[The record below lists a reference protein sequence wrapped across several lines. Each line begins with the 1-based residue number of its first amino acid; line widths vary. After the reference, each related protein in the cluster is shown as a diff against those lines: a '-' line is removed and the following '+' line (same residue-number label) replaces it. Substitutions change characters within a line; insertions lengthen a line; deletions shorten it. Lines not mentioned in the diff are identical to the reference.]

1 MLGLWFG
8 LARHDWCG
16 SLLNVFAS
24 LFACLLL
31 LSIVA
36 SGFAMMFAPES
47 AKRLLKNAALAFL
60 SFVVGSVLFNT
71 LCAAS
76 SALTRF
82 LEAGMYLVGSVAA
95 SMAALI
101 LIGAAF
107 LCPFKPA
114 LVLKWLD
121 KLAAPFIGLLLL
133 LILVGPFAHSHPV
146 ASFIVLILIS
156 VGAYVVR
163 ELRLGR
169 RERPR
174 NPGAAER
181 RPVLPRG

>member
-1 MLGLWFG
+1 MLGLWLG
-8 LARHDWCG
+8 LTRHDWCG
-16 SLLNVFAS
+16 SLLNLLAT
-24 LFACLLL
+24 LFGCLLL

-36 SGFAMMFAPES
+36 SGFTMMFAPES
-47 AKRLLKNAALAFL
+47 AKRLLKNAALALLLFL
-60 SFVVGSVLFNT
+60 LGSELFGV

-95 SMAALI
+95 SVAALI
-101 LIGAAF
+101 LIGVAF
-107 LCPFKPA
+107 VYPFKPA
-114 LVLKWLD
+114 LVLKSLG

-133 LILVGPFAHSHPV
+133 LMLAGPFAHSHPV
-146 ASFIVLILIS
+146 ASFIVMILIS
-156 VGAYVVR
+156 ISAYVVR

-174 NPGAAER
+174 KPGAAER
-181 RPVLPRG
+181 KPVLPRG